1 MYVHC
6 IFNQILL
13 SLMPS
18 QLSHTQALKRGV
30 RAEQIV
36 FSDVAPRE
44 EHVKRGYLADLF
56 LDTPACNAHT
66 TACDILW
73 SGTPMLTLMG
83 DKMATRVGASLL
95 RAAGLEE
102 LVTSTYAQYEEL
114 AVALAEDSDRL
125 YAMRRHLE
133 DSRDTSAAFD
143 TARWVGNMEEGLKR
157 AWTRHAQGLSPE
169 DIDVVDTGPLKKG

>member
-1 MYVHC
+1 M
-6 IFNQILL
+6 
-13 SLMPS
+13 
-18 QLSHTQALKRGV
+18 KRGV
-30 RAEQIV
+30 RADQIV

-83 DKMATRVGASLL
+83 DKMSTRVGASLL

-102 LVTSTYAQYEEL
+102 LVTSSYLQYEEL
-114 AVALAEDSDRL
+114 AVSLAEDTDRL

-133 DSRDTSAAFD
+133 DSRSSSAAFD
-143 TARWVGNMEEGLKR
+143 TARWVRNTEEGFR
-157 AWTRHAQGLSPE
+157 RVWTRHAQGLSPE
-169 DIDVVDTGPLKKG
+169 DIDVTDTAPLYDKR